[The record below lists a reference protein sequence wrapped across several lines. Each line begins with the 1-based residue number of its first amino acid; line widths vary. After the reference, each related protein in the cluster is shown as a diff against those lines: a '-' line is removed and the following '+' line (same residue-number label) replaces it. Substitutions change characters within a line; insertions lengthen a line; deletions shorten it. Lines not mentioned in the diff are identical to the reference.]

1 MARAQGCIGI
11 GPVDD
16 PRGLLPALNGA
27 VAAVRAGKVCV
38 VDVHV
43 ATGYDPSAASGILQR
58 APG

>member
-1 MARAQGCIGI
+1 
-11 GPVDD
+11 VDD
-16 PRGLLPALNGA
+16 PRGLLPALNEA

-43 ATGYDPSAASGILQR
+43 ATGYDPGAATGILQR